1 MDDKGTQVSLGCK
14 RTLKCNKG
22 SQTSPE
28 STKQERGTQCGSTA
42 GSYGRHNIHK
52 KWRFEDL
59 LMRMFDKERLME
71 WMMDEGLLVKNQL
84 CGKCRGEMN
93 LVKCE
98 DRSDGYKWECRK
110 QINSKRHRV
119 EMSIRNGSWFAESN
133 MTLEE
138 MLKFTYWWC
147 QDLEQSQI
155 KHEIGLSSSTAVDWD
170 SFCRE
175 ICEITLLENGE
186 KLGGSGKIVQ
196 IDESKFR
203 KRKYHRGHHV
213 EGQWVLGG
221 IESDSRKCF
230 MVAVE
235 KRDEATLLPIIK
247 KWIDPGTTITSD
259 CWKAYFNL
267 EKHGYM
273 FTKL

>member
-22 SQTSPE
+22 SQTLPE

-71 WMMDEGLLVKNQL
+71 WMMDEGLLVKKQL

-110 QINSKRHRV
+110 QINSKRHREGDV
-119 EMSIRNGSWFAESN
+119 NKEWKLVCRKQHDIRRNV
-133 MTLEE
+133 
-138 MLKFTYWWC
+138 K
-147 QDLEQSQI
+147 
-155 KHEIGLSSSTAVDWD
+155 V
-170 SFCRE
+170 
-175 ICEITLLENGE
+175 
-186 KLGGSGKIVQ
+186 
-196 IDESKFR
+196 
-203 KRKYHRGHHV
+203 HV
-213 EGQWVLGG
+213 LVV
-221 IESDSRKCF
+221 SR
-230 MVAVE
+230 
-235 KRDEATLLPIIK
+235 
-247 KWIDPGTTITSD
+247 S
-259 CWKAYFNL
+259 
-267 EKHGYM
+267 
-273 FTKL
+273 